1 MLNRGGRMLDR
12 SRRTLNRRVLRRLV
26 YHRCACAA
34 MAGRTAGAGRPAGA
48 PTLDNGARVGRRRGV
63 TADRAPGTAAA
74 LDCRALSGRTGW
86 AVLGCDAAAAAAG
99 DTATPA
105 QRGAFLAEDAAV
117 SSPTSAPT
125 DAAAGRPTARDA
137 AADPGV
143 AAGARVAAHTRT
155 TCNCGSRGL
164 RRRVAQPGAL
174 AAQHAGA
181 ACAPDAKAS
190 AASSGGTALTTD
202 ADASERARHV
212 RSGGTVQRSAFASD
226 QPRLTACSG
235 TQRCVTP
242 RAGECSDIAG
252 TSQLAAGAETGL
264 PTQTSLSTS
273 ATECTDILTTST
285 ESPLARQNG
294 LAAKPGLTA
303 QTCLATSAKATT
315 SLATQASLTT
325 GTETTTG
332 TDGGLTAR
340 IEATAAAYPSAS
352 LTMTTQA
359 SLAASTETTTGFTRQ
374 ANASVTASAAAESGP
389 TAQTS
394 LAPKTRAAT

>member
-12 SRRTLNRRVLRRLV
+12 SRRMLNRGLLRRLV
-26 YHRCACAA
+26 DHRCACAA
-34 MAGRTAGAGRPAGA
+34 MPGRTAGAGRPAGA
-48 PTLDNGARVGRRRGV
+48 PTLDNGARVGRWRRV
-63 TADRAPGTAAA
+63 TANRAPGTAAA
-74 LDCRALSGRTGW
+74 LDYRALSGRTGW
-86 AVLGCDAAAAAAG
+86 AVLSCDAAAAG

-117 SSPTSAPT
+117 SSTASAPT

-137 AADPGV
+137 AADPRI

-155 TCNCGSRGL
+155 TRNCGSRGL

-190 AASSGGTALTTD
+190 AASSGDTALTTD

-212 RSGGTVQRSAFASD
+212 RGGGTVQRSAFASD

-235 TQRCVTP
+235 TQRCIAP
-242 RAGECSDIAG
+242 RAGECSNIAG

-273 ATECTDILTTST
+273 AAECTDVLTAST
-285 ESPLARQNG
+285 ESALARQTG
-294 LAAKPGLTA
+294 LAAKAGLTA

-315 SLATQASLTT
+315 SLAT
-325 GTETTTG
+325 
-332 TDGGLTAR
+332 
-340 IEATAAAYPSAS
+340 
-352 LTMTTQA
+352 
-359 SLAASTETTTGFTRQ
+359 
-374 ANASVTASAAAESGP
+374 
-389 TAQTS
+389 
-394 LAPKTRAAT
+394 